1 MKRYFLVP
9 GCLLIIAL
17 GLAACGSSQPAT
29 EEPAATALIVAEAT
43 ATSPAPAPAE
53 PTIAVTAT
61 VSEST
66 NAEATPGQFDRRA
79 MIANIVETLIVPQ
92 TDQFQTEAAKLQTL
106 VEQFASQP
114 TPETL
119 TAAQDQWRVAAELW
133 AKLEPLN
140 LPLTMMIAPQIKKW
154 PVNTDDIEEFIA
166 QTEPINSLLEPVG
179 SPSKGLGAIEYLL
192 FSQTAEKSEII
203 DSLTKTPRRMEY
215 LVALAQ
221 NLALMGNEMVLLW
234 SPEGSN
240 QAQTLI
246 DADLDN
252 EVVSGALS
260 RVCNEIIAVVEN
272 TIKMKLDYPLHG
284 ELADPQPNAVESP
297 YAGDSTPLIIAT
309 LRGVQQ
315 IFHAGL
321 GDYLDYLA
329 ISPPEV
335 PLSKAI
341 DAQIKESIAA
351 LEAIDLPLEKAVLED
366 AESVRAAR
374 DTLKQLLVLVKVD
387 MANQLGIIVTFTDSD
402 GD

>member
-29 EEPAATALIVAEAT
+29 EEPAATAVIVAEAT
-43 ATSPAPAPAE
+43 ATSPAPAE
-53 PTIAVTAT
+53 PTIAATAT

-66 NAEATPGQFDRRA
+66 SAGATTAGQFDRRA

-92 TDQFQTEAAKLQTL
+92 TDQFQIEAAKLQTL

-179 SPSKGLGAIEYLL
+179 SPAKGLGAIEYLL

-246 DADLDN
+246 AADLDN

-284 ELADPQPNAVESP
+284 ELADPQPNTVESP

-341 DAQIKESIAA
+341 DDQIEESIAA